1 MLYRINK
8 IAQMEDDFDV
18 QIREYF
24 FKYNKQFDIA
34 DSEYSSSIAD
44 DHMFGSET
52 DTTNSYL
59 ADLSRSTSTDSSQF
73 TGHFRKLSSNSSSSL
88 FDTFQSNKAIF
99 GGSYLN
105 VTNKSYEEDGNQNN
119 CSLISSSSCNR
130 LDHPKPATF
139 KRFELERINEVAT
152 SFSSPQ
158 NVTLEKSK
166 HSLILMPQEKK
177 KEFSRLSLKI
187 VENENHEVE
196 ETRKMIDLLLK
207 QKKVLSPQEAEERL
221 NAVKSEHEA
230 SELLLCS
237 SNISINNNNSDSGL
251 GSNDFRNSSLN
262 QNLRDASNSNSNRL
276 VSTVIQNRR
285 ALPHVPLY
293 LDIIDQRNREFSN
306 LLNEVWKRKSK
317 DANLLQD
324 EPTM

>member
-24 FKYNKQFDIA
+24 FKYNKQWDIP

-44 DHMFGSET
+44 DYMFGSES
-52 DTTNSYL
+52 DTTNSYF

-73 TGHFRKLSSNSSSSL
+73 TGHFRKLSNSSSSL

-105 VTNKSYEEDGNQNN
+105 VTNRSYEEDGNQNN
-119 CSLISSSSCNR
+119 CSLMSSSSCIR
-130 LDHPKPATF
+130 LDHLKPTTF
-139 KRFELERINEVAT
+139 KRFDLERINEVST

-158 NVTLEKSK
+158 NVMLEKDK
-166 HSLILMPQEKK
+166 HGLTLMPQEKK

-187 VENENHEVE
+187 IENENHEVE
-196 ETRKMIDLLLK
+196 ETRKMIDLLVK

-230 SELLLCS
+230 TELLLCS

-251 GSNDFRNSSLN
+251 GSTDFRNSSFN

-276 VSTVIQNRR
+276 GSVIQNRR

-306 LLNEVWKRKSK
+306 LLNEVWKRKSN

-324 EPTM
+324 ESTI